1 MTKQKIM
8 SKHPGNGLG
17 NLVARPPAFLSSI
30 RCPRFRDLAA
40 LLLLLLPVV
49 AQASDPFTTVDLGKT
64 PNAEH
69 TKAFTDTI
77 GFDTWLRPP
86 EITLRGI
93 RFALAA
99 GPADLVRLPP
109 DGRVEMVLPAYQ
121 ASRVHLLLTGGY
133 LSTPGSVR
141 VEVKYTS
148 GFHEEHTLDVS
159 DWNFGANYPDVCAQT
174 LDAAAFGGQGKSLY
188 VHSFNLRRRHLI
200 PASLCVTAGDRGV
213 YLLAGVTLE
222 GERSQA
228 ERLADLAPSDLA
240 IDTGASK
247 DPVVRFA
254 AEQLQLYASRME
266 GKRPLIDSE
275 GRRRI
280 FLGKLPTSLP
290 DPEKKE
296 LEDRLAKLGP
306 DGFILRSRP
315 DALLILGGGAR
326 GILYGTYAF
335 LERCGVRFF
344 FPGEESEV
352 VPKAPISLV
361 GIQTEEKPDWE
372 RRGLTYYPYEF
383 NEPADW
389 VDFAGKVRLNTILFH
404 APSPDWWERE
414 RTVLTPELARRGI
427 HPEFGGHFL
436 PGLLPRD
443 LFKEH
448 PDWFREENG
457 QRKADWNFCPSSP
470 GAMAQIA
477 RGAADLVR
485 RCPEPEV
492 FSIWPD
498 DLGGGGWCHCPRC
511 RGMKPSDQSLLA
523 MNAMAREI
531 QKVRADARVVFLA
544 YQDTEEAPTQVRPEP
559 GVTLLWA
566 PRERCYTHALDDPK
580 CPRNVGYLQR
590 LEGCLKVF
598 PRAEAEAFEYYLDQ
612 ILYADLVPTLPGTL
626 AGDLR
631 CYRRLGMKVIE
642 PLMVSL
648 IPFRP
653 VLANAF
659 LTARL
664 EWNENADTSA
674 LMQDLSLRYFGDP
687 GVAAY
692 YQRREAALG
701 PLLARCYDGATT
713 PKEVAARNT
722 ALLEGTMV
730 KEFPSALAILAQAR
744 LKATD
749 PVFRRRLKEEQAGL
763 LAVMERAQA
772 MAEARMQ
779 QLRPK

>member
-1 MTKQKIM
+1 
-8 SKHPGNGLG
+8 
-17 NLVARPPAFLSSI
+17 
-30 RCPRFRDLAA
+30 
-40 LLLLLLPVV
+40 LLLLLLPLI
-49 AQASDPFTTVDLGKT
+49 AEAADPFTTVDLGKV

-69 TKAFTDTI
+69 TKAFADTV
-77 GFDTWLRPP
+77 GFDTWFKPSQV
-86 EITLRGI
+86 TLCGI
-93 RFALAA
+93 PFALAA
-99 GPADLVRLPP
+99 GPTNLVRLPP
-109 DGRVEMVLPAYQ
+109 DGRVELVLPTCQ

-133 LSTPGSVR
+133 LSTAGSVR
-141 VEVKYTS
+141 VEVNYTN
-148 GFHEEHTLDVS
+148 GFHEEHTFEVN

-174 LDAAAFGGQGKSLY
+174 FDAAAFGGQGKSLY
-188 VHSFNLRRRHLI
+188 VHSFNLHRRHLM
-200 PASLCVTAGDRGV
+200 PACLRVTASDRGV

-222 GERSQA
+222 GARSQA
-228 ERLADLAPSDLA
+228 ERLANLAPSDLA

-254 AEQLQLYASRME
+254 AEQLQLYASSME
-266 GKRPLIDSE
+266 GKRPLIDSG

-280 FLGKLPTSLP
+280 FLGKLPIGLP
-290 DPEKKE
+290 DSEKKE
-296 LEDRLAKLGP
+296 LEDRLAKLGS

-344 FPGEESEV
+344 FPGEEGEV
-352 VPKAPISLV
+352 VPKVTISLA

-372 RRGLTYYPYEF
+372 RRGLTYYPYEY
-383 NEPADW
+383 NDPADW
-389 VDFAGKVRLNTILFH
+389 VDFAGKLRLNTILFH
-404 APSPDWWERE
+404 ANNPPDWWERE
-414 RTVLTPELARRGI
+414 RPILIPELVRRGI

-443 LFKEH
+443 LFKQH
-448 PDWFREENG
+448 PDWFREESG
-457 QRKADWNFCPSSP
+457 KRKPDWNLCPSRP
-470 GAMAQIA
+470 GALAEIA
-477 RGAADLVR
+477 RGAAELVR

-498 DLGGGGWCHCPRC
+498 DLGDGGWCHCPDC
-511 RGMKPSDQSLLA
+511 RGMRPSDQSLLA
-523 MNAMAREI
+523 MNAMAREMR
-531 QKVRADARVVFLA
+531 KVRADVRVAFLA
-544 YQDTEEAPTQVRPEP
+544 YHDTEEVPTHVRPEP

-566 PRERCYTHALDDPK
+566 PRERCYAHALDDPR

-590 LEGCLKVF
+590 LEACLKVF
-598 PRAEAEAFEYYLDQ
+598 PSAEAEAFEYYLDQ
-612 ILYADLVPTLPGTL
+612 ILYNDLVPTLPVSL

-648 IPFRP
+648 IRFRP
-653 VLANAF
+653 LPANAF

-674 LMQDLSLRYFGDP
+674 LLQDLCEHYFGDP

-692 YQRREAALG
+692 YQHRELALA
-701 PLLARCYDGATT
+701 PFLARCYEGTTT
-713 PKEVAARNT
+713 PKEVAERSVAS
-722 ALLEGTMV
+722 LEATLGQ
-730 KEFPSALAILAQAR
+730 EFPSALAVLAQAR

-749 PVFRRRLKEEQAGL
+749 PVCRRRLKEEQAGL

-772 MAEARMQ
+772 MAEARLL